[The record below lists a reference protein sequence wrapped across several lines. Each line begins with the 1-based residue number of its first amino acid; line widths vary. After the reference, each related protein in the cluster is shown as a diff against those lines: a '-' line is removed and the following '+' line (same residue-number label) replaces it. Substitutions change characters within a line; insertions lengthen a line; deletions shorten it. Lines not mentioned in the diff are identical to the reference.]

1 MAPTKT
7 CLRLSGN
14 PLLQEAFQCQKPPS
28 NRYSH
33 SFRPSR
39 PYSSSNQSAKPR
51 PYSSPTKS
59 KPLVGTRTP
68 APPPRQ
74 SSTPRNPSTAKAP
87 PNVNPTSKGVF
98 APYWRISIG
107 VVFCGSL
114 IYSMVPFLPNS
125 LPVQSS
131 PTYMPVHL
139 PPTARGAFHRRP
151 RLPRKARIRRNFLL
165 AYASPHGSVH
175 QSSAERD
182 RLNPRDFGLFEKVPH
197 GYLDA
202 AEWWWRDLVRAP
214 GWYRL

>member
-1 MAPTKT
+1 MASTKT

-14 PLLQEAFQCQKPPS
+14 PLLREAYPCQKPPS
-28 NRYSH
+28 NHFS
-33 SFRPSR
+33 RPFPPTR

-68 APPPRQ
+68 
-74 SSTPRNPSTAKAP
+74 TPLPKPSSTAKAP
-87 PNVNPTSKGVF
+87 PNVDPTSKGIF

-114 IYSMVPFLPNS
+114 IYSMVPFS
-125 LPVQSS
+125 SIVLPVQSS
-131 PTYMPVHL
+131 PTCMPVHL
-139 PPTARGAFHRRP
+139 PLTARGAFHRRP
-151 RLPRKARIRRNFLL
+151 RLPRKARIRRNILL

-175 QSSAERD
+175 QSSAEGD
-182 RLNPRDFGLFEKVPH
+182 RVNSRDFGPFEKVPH

-202 AEWWWRDLVRAP
+202 AEWWWRGIVRP
-214 GWYRL
+214 PRWHRL